1 MKIFIIAT
9 AAGCAMTLLLLTSL
23 WTGPWPPA
31 AAALICGCV
40 AFRLDDIQDYFL
52 RESQMEVIN
61 VFDRKDASLMVG
73 VIGSYFGGDAALVQ
87 FLRDKAANNP
97 SFEVANHGLNH

>member
-9 AAGCAMTLLLLTSL
+9 ATGCAMALLLRTSL
-23 WTGPWPPA
+23 WTGLWPPA
-31 AAALICGCV
+31 AAAPGCGCV

-52 RESQMEVIN
+52 REAQMEVIN
-61 VFDRKDASLMVG
+61 VFDRKDASLTVG
-73 VIGSYFGGDAALVQ
+73 VIGNYFGGDAALVH
-87 FLRDKAANNP
+87 FVRDKAANNP

>member
-1 MKIFIIAT
+1 LKIFIIAT
-9 AAGCAMTLLLLTSL
+9 AAGCAMALLLLTSL

-31 AAALICGCV
+31 AAAPGCGCV

-52 RESQMEVIN
+52 REVQMEVIN
-61 VFDRKDASLMVG
+61 IFDRKDASLTVG
-73 VIGSYFGGDAALVQ
+73 VIGNYFGGDAALVQ
-87 FLRDKAANNP
+87 FVRDKAANNP